1 MVDNE
6 SPDQLLA
13 LETETIFSSTFIP
26 FSLYGELIKSK
37 QTFLLVYTTFF
48 AYLVSAWM
56 IGIDLSVFVWLMV
69 GVFFCCFRVNSAEY
83 VCRSRY

>member
-1 MVDNE
+1 MVELE
-6 SPDQLLA
+6 SPEQLLA
-13 LETETIFSSTFIP
+13 IETATIASTTTIP

-56 IGIDLSVFVWLMV
+56 I
-69 GVFFCCFRVNSAEY
+69 
-83 VCRSRY
+83 